1 MFCPLWKPYSLTTTR
16 NFGLWLSNRTY
27 TISISSEQHVRS
39 SRQAVKLNV
48 FETGSGSCPVG
59 AFFFSNVI
67 NDIYSTSVYWVLNRL
82 LWAGLRSR
90 DGRSGDRIPVGGEI
104 FPHLSKQAHPA
115 SCTMDTGS
123 FPGVK
128 SGRGVTLTLTPSRA
142 VVKKEKSYTINPPM
156 GRTVCTEP
164 ECLYSTAIPLLPLLV
179 GRTV

>member
-90 DGRSGDRIPVGGEI
+90 DGRSGDRIPVGGRD
-104 FPHLSKQAHPA
+104 FSAPVQ
-115 SCTMDTGS
+115 TGPPS
-123 FPGVK
+123 LLYNGYRVFPGGK
-128 SGRGVTLTLTPSRA
+128 KRPGRDADPSPPSSA
-142 VVKKEKSYTINPPM
+142 VVNKE
-156 GRTVCTEP
+156 
-164 ECLYSTAIPLLPLLV
+164 
-179 GRTV
+179 